1 MIWRFTVDNGMYSG
15 LLPKDLTEEE
25 LSPDEDE
32 DEQEEDGKGTY
43 EGKSNSVVQQS
54 IPEAT
59 NIDNFPTC
67 GLPGVS
73 KELWQVCRFSYIR
86 RDLSNVGTVMYVK
99 NIRFCDPALTIKK

>member
-1 MIWRFTVDNGMYSG
+1 MYSG

-32 DEQEEDGKGTY
+32 DEQEEDAEGTC
-43 EGKSNSVVQQS
+43 EGSPGKSNSVVQQS

-59 NIDNFPTC
+59 NIDNNFPTC

-73 KELWQVCRFSYIR
+73 KELWQVCRFSYIK
-86 RDLSNVGTVMYVK
+86 RDLINVGTVMYVK
-99 NIRFCDPALTIKK
+99 NIRFCHPAKD

>member
-1 MIWRFTVDNGMYSG
+1 MYSG
-15 LLPKDLTEEE
+15 LLPKDLTEDE

-32 DEQEEDGKGTY
+32 EDGEGTC
-43 EGKSNSVVQQS
+43 ESSPGKSNYVVQQS

-59 NIDNFPTC
+59 NIDNTFPTC

-86 RDLSNVGTVMYVK
+86 REG
-99 NIRFCDPALTIKK
+99 RH